1 MRKVIF
7 FVLLAMSLVLA
18 ACSSES
24 SSGDEFE
31 FPTKDIEIIAP
42 ATPGGGWDATAR
54 AMQKIFS
61 DEGIIEENINVV
73 NKPGGGGEVGWQ
85 YLKEQ
90 DAHHFAIN
98 SSLLITNNLL
108 GQSDLTY
115 QDFTPLAILSTEWIS
130 VAVAPDSEFNSGI
143 DIMQQLKD
151 DPTSLNIAVAPSLG
165 NNDHLAFV
173 QAAKE
178 YGVDVTQL
186 EFMIYESGGDVV
198 TALLGGHV
206 DIATMSVSE
215 AKEQHLAGKLKMV
228 AVGSDEPVE
237 GLEEVQTWTDQGIE
251 LVFPHW
257 RGVMGPPDMSEEEIA
272 YWDEKISEMV
282 ATEAW
287 QELLV
292 NNEWSPLYKNSE
304 ETLTFLEEQTVNYEQ
319 LLNDAG
325 LTE

>member
-143 DIMQQLKD
+143 DIMQQLKE

-237 GLEEVQTWTDQGIE
+237 GLEDVQTWSDQGID

-272 YWDEKISEMV
+272 YWDEKIGEMV

-292 NNEWSPLYKNSE
+292 NNEWSPLYQNSE
-304 ETLTFLEEQTVNYEQ
+304 ETLTFLEEQTANYEQ

>member
-237 GLEEVQTWTDQGIE
+237 GLEDVQTWSDQGID